1 MRNYFENDYTSYR
14 FQEGILHIVYHQGA
28 SIDLNAAVQIVK
40 DKLLLHEG
48 RLLPVLCDIRGVNEI
63 NKSARAYL
71 AMEGSTLTKA
81 VAVIVES
88 PVSKMLSEFYIRTS
102 NPPIP
107 TQSFQRIEDAL
118 SFLNKFMTHSH

>member
-14 FQEGILHIVYHQGA
+14 FQDGILHIIYHQGV

-40 DKLLLHEG
+40 DRLLLHEG
-48 RLLPVLCDIRGVNEI
+48 RLLPVLCDIRGIKEI

-71 AMEGSTLTKA
+71 AIEGSILIKA
-81 VAVIVES
+81 VAVIVEP
-88 PVSKMLSEFYIRTS
+88 PVSEMLSEFYIRTS

-107 TQSFQRIEDAL
+107 TQSFERMEDAL
-118 SFLNKFMTHSH
+118 DFLNEFME

>member
-14 FQEGILHIVYHQGA
+14 FHDGLLHIIYHQGV

-40 DKLLLHEG
+40 DRLILQEG
-48 RLLPVLCDIRGVNEI
+48 QSFPILCDIRGIREI

-71 AMEGSTLTKA
+71 ALEGSTFIEA
-81 VAVIVES
+81 VAVLVEP
-88 PVSKMLSEFYIRTS
+88 PVSEMLSEFYIRTS

-107 TQSFQRIEDAL
+107 TKSFDSMETAL
-118 SFLNKFMTHSH
+118 IFLKDFMK